1 MLEKVIVL
9 LFFNEIFLKIIP
21 KSILLGALLKFFFII
36 CVYNLGCMNMNMDT
50 DTDTGIGTTQ

>member
-36 CVYNLGCMNMNMDT
+36 CVYNLGCMDMNMG
-50 DTDTGIGTTQ
+50 TDTGMGTTQ